1 MGRWYVAFAFASLHG
16 LTCCSSWYFGRVSG
30 LDLMSWIHCQ
40 KRERTA
46 STFVEPDVVRPIDT
60 ENVQKSKMSEA
71 IRWRKGL
78 S

>member
-1 MGRWYVAFAFASLHG
+1 
-16 LTCCSSWYFGRVSG
+16 
-30 LDLMSWIHCQ
+30 MSWIHCQ

>member
-1 MGRWYVAFAFASLHG
+1 M
-16 LTCCSSWYFGRVSG
+16 
-30 LDLMSWIHCQ
+30 DLMSWIHCQ